1 MNTTPSTKTTDAGA
15 LPKRNPKS
23 GRFEKGTVKSATT
36 AKPAV
41 DKMKSATAAKPAVEK
56 TKKA

>member
-1 MNTTPSTKTTDAGA
+1 MTTTTTTKSTDEGA

-23 GRFEKGTVKSATT
+23 GRFEKATAKPTTTAKPAVARAKAATT

-41 DKMKSATAAKPAVEK
+41 DK
-56 TKKA
+56 KA